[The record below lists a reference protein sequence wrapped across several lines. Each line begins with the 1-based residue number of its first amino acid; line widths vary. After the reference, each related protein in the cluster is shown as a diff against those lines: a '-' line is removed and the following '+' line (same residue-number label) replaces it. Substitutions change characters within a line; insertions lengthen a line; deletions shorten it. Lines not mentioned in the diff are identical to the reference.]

1 MLKGEAHPPSP
12 RIFAERWQGKWII
25 LGSTLNMCFFSVSV
39 LWTKHST
46 GQKWK
51 CHIFLRMPFQVYLDG
66 GGNVLWIKVTFIQK
80 HHALSYRAAE
90 KNCIRAQGTLFQTSA
105 GLARPIYSSTA
116 SISPGCFGAS
126 WVVETIND
134 QVDRY
139 WQLDTKIQ

>member
-1 MLKGEAHPPSP
+1 MLKGDAHPPSP
-12 RIFAERWQGKWII
+12 RIFWDGWWGKRRI
-25 LGSTLNMCFFSVSV
+25 LGRPSICVIPLLVFCELSIPEVRN
-39 LWTKHST
+39 
-46 GQKWK
+46 K
-51 CHIFLRMPFQVYLDG
+51 CHIFLRIPFQVYVDG

-139 WQLDTKIQ
+139 